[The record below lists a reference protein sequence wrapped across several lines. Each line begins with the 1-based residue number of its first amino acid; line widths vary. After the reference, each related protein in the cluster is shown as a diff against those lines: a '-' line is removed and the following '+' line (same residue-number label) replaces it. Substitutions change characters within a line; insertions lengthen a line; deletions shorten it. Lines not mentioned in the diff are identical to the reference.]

1 MLRTIKSSREIDEL
15 FKTGARGRD
24 THAVVI
30 AAPILSTERGPMGR
44 VAFVAGKR
52 LGNAVLRNRSR
63 RVLREAARRCGAPW
77 SGSDVVI
84 MAVAD
89 TATCSADD
97 LAASL
102 ARALS
107 KAGVQLR

>member
-30 AAPILSTERGPMGR
+30 AAPTESTERGPRGR

-63 RVLREAARRCGAPW
+63 RVLREAARHCGAPW
-77 SGSDVVI
+77 DGFDVVI
-84 MAVAD
+84 MAVEG
-89 TATCSADD
+89 TAACSREE
-97 LAASL
+97 LVASL
-102 ARALS
+102 ARALV
-107 KAGVQLR
+107 KAGVRSR